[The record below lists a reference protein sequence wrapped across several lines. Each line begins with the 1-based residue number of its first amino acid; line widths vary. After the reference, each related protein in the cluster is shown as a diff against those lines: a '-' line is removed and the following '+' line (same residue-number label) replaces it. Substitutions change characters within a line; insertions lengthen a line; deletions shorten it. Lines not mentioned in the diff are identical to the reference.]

1 MVIKEF
7 SGNSVLIT
15 GAGSGIGFE
24 TALAFA
30 GGGADIIAT
39 DINLAGLDE
48 LKPQVEASGVQCLT
62 RILDVR
68 DEDAWSALVSELE
81 SLDKIPDIVVNNAGL
96 GYLKSFEDTSTSDWR
111 MTLDVNILGV
121 VFGCRAFLNIWKQRK
136 TSGHLVNISSM
147 AAYTPL
153 PNMSAYAASKY
164 AVEGLS
170 EVLAMELGTEGISVS
185 CVHPGIVN
193 TPIVHN
199 PSMFSATK
207 EQMEK
212 LQKYYREEGVH
223 PSVVAKDIVNGVR
236 NNSGT
241 ILSGK
246 DTSKIAM
253 LKRILP
259 SKAFQNLI
267 LKQARKIGY
276 LPS

>member
-1 MVIKEF
+1 
-7 SGNSVLIT
+7 
-15 GAGSGIGFE
+15 
-24 TALAFA
+24 
-30 GGGADIIAT
+30 
-39 DINLAGLDE
+39 
-48 LKPQVEASGVQCLT
+48 
-62 RILDVR
+62 
-68 DEDAWSALVSELE
+68 
-81 SLDKIPDIVVNNAGL
+81 
-96 GYLKSFEDTSTSDWR
+96 
-111 MTLDVNILGV
+111 
-121 VFGCRAFLNIWKQRK
+121 
-136 TSGHLVNISSM
+136 
-147 AAYTPL
+147 
-153 PNMSAYAASKY
+153 
-164 AVEGLS
+164 
-170 EVLAMELGTEGISVS
+170 
-185 CVHPGIVN
+185 
-193 TPIVHN
+193 
-199 PSMFSATK
+199 MFSATK